1 MPGLKE
7 YLDDPNCLEKKR
19 QFNNT
24 VAKINNNVNYKLY
37 YFPLHT
43 RGEPI
48 RMMLAHSGLEW
59 EDKVTTF
66 QQWPE
71 LKPNVPGNQLPT
83 LELNN
88 GTRLGQSLAIVRYIG
103 MQHGYYPIDADE
115 AQHVDEL
122 CDGFNDILGVVYKPH
137 FTAPAERD
145 TSKFFNETLPNYLN
159 IIDSECAR
167 GNFIAGEKLTIADFM
182 VGSLYVNYFTNPQ
195 VYEPEN
201 WEKVLAKFPNFKA
214 YGERFAAAN
223 KVYLDQRP
231 KYPV

>member
-1 MPGLKE
+1 
-7 YLDDPNCLEKKR
+7 
-19 QFNNT
+19 
-24 VAKINNNVNYKLY
+24 
-37 YFPLHT
+37 
-43 RGEPI
+43 
-48 RMMLAHSGLEW
+48 MMLAHSGLEW